1 MGGSGGSCVA
11 VSDDNGVFTYPSLS
25 PGDYILVIQLNTL
38 SFPFYSIS
46 LFPQEPHYKSAN
58 STFQVFPESVH
69 FSIQNDSV
77 VVKVTHVHVRL
88 WLNYSFL

>member
-38 SFPFYSIS
+38 SFPFYSLFSLPPFRSLIIKVPIVHFKYSQRVFIS
-46 LFPQEPHYKSAN
+46 LFKTIPLLS
-58 STFQVFPESVH
+58 
-69 FSIQNDSV
+69 
-77 VVKVTHVHVRL
+77 R
-88 WLNYSFL
+88 